1 MGLTIIGIALHTS
14 PRSFSRIDVVGC
26 AGPILGVQV
35 SDLWTVRDFWEW
47 LAPGYTTKRTRDH
60 ALANAA
66 FTSYVGLRNFRD
78 FELEVEAGSVE
89 PNIRVG
95 LWAKVSGH

>member
-1 MGLTIIGIALHTS
+1 MDSARLLG
-14 PRSFSRIDVVGC
+14 VVGTW
-26 AGPILGVQV
+26 G
-35 SDLWTVRDFWEW
+35 
-47 LAPGYTTKRTRDH
+47 TRDH

-78 FELEVEAGSVE
+78 FKLEVEAGSVE
-89 PNIRVG
+89 PNVRVG